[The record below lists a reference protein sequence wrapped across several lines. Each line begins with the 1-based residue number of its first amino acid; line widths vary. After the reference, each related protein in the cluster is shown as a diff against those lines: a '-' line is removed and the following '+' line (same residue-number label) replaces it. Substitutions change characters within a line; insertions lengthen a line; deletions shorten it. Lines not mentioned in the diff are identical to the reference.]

1 MILLLPNCCNY
12 HRKFKGEDIG
22 ILTPKWAQEWGIGGT
37 EKNDNG
43 VLILLAKAERK
54 YGSHQVTVLK
64 IV

>member
-1 MILLLPNCCNY
+1 M
-12 HRKFKGEDIG
+12 

-37 EKNDNG
+37 GKNDNG
-43 VLILLAKAERK
+43 VLILLAKQRK